1 MTRQSM
7 TQPILAQYTVRSKQE
22 YIFRSNRLQEIV
34 GASAMISQSFDL
46 LFSCAERL
54 GIKTERGGGAFRME
68 ETLRKFREGELD
80 MVDLFVGG
88 GNDTVLFRDRDVCRR
103 VNEAFTFAVLK
114 DRPGMIP
121 MYAGVPIQPDEG
133 GAYNY
138 REDYAALVR
147 AAEAEKKRM
156 VPGRGRYAVPFART
170 DRTNFQPQSIRV
182 NIGGSEM
189 WLSDEACAKR
199 TFSRRDDVRFLDELV
214 TQRGEESLLAIVH
227 ADGNNM
233 GVKIQHK
240 LGGATDYDVCV
251 TAMRQFT
258 ANISN
263 VFTKAGR
270 DALERR
276 GAELAELER
285 KKERPKLDDS
295 AFQVRWIV
303 SDGDDA
309 TFICNAAL
317 AKELTDAYLRGVSE
331 YRTEDDSEEVYS
343 SCAGICIFH
352 SHYPF
357 ARAYALAEQAC
368 DSAKAPVHK
377 TAAARGSAPG
387 APIEQAWLDFH
398 YIHSGVGG
406 DLDELREL
414 HQTGR
419 RMARP
424 WFVCGQSTKESGAKS
439 VEKLDRLARILVGH
453 KVSRSNI
460 KTLGAIYEEDPAQG
474 QLEWERI
481 CYHNRQQGAGL
492 LQEEAESLFSE
503 SHEELMKALYD
514 LSEVYDLWYGKE
526 AVSGAED

>member
-1 MTRQSM
+1 MTRQNM
-7 TQPILAQYTVRSKQE
+7 TQPVLAQYTVRSKQE
-22 YIFRSNRLQEIV
+22 FIFRSNRMQEIA

-54 GIKTERGGGAFRME
+54 GAKTERGGGAFRME

-80 MVDLFVGG
+80 MVDLFAGG
-88 GNDTVLFRDRDVCRR
+88 GNDTVLFRDKDVCRR

-121 MYAGVPIQPDEG
+121 MYAGVPIQPDES

-138 REDYAALVR
+138 REDYAALMR

-170 DRTNFQPQSIRV
+170 DRTSFQPQSIRV
-182 NIGGSEM
+182 NIGGEET
-189 WLSDEACAKR
+189 WLSDEAYAKR
-199 TFSRRDDVRFLDELV
+199 AFNRREDARFLDDLV

-240 LGGATDYDVCV
+240 LGGATDYDACV
-251 TAMRQFT
+251 TAMRYFT

-263 VFTKAGR
+263 AFTKAGR
-270 DALERR
+270 DAMEQR
-276 GAELAELER
+276 GAELMAAERE
-285 KKERPKLDDS
+285 KARPKLDDN

-317 AKELTDAYLRGVSE
+317 AKELTEAYLRGVSE
-331 YRTEDDSEEVYS
+331 YRTEDDPEETYS

-368 DSAKAPVHK
+368 DNAKAPVHK
-377 TAAARGSAPG
+377 TAAAGTPS
-387 APIEQAWLDFH
+387 EQAWLDFH

-414 HQTGR
+414 HQTGQ

-424 WFVCGQSTKESGAKS
+424 WFVCGQATEESEAKP
-439 VEKLDRLARILVGH
+439 VEKLDGLAGVLTDR
-453 KVSRSNI
+453 KVSRGSI

-474 QLEWERI
+474 KLEWERI
-481 CYHNRQQGAGL
+481 CYHDRQQGGGG
-492 LQEEAESLFSE
+492 LQEEAESIFSGGR
-503 SHEELMKALYD
+503 EELMKALYD
-514 LSEVYDLWYGKE
+514 LSEVYDLWYGRE
-526 AVSGAED
+526 AVSDAED